1 MYSTIQT
8 AMLSGIRTIPVTV
21 EVDIRNG
28 MPVFDMVG
36 FLCPEVREAKE
47 RVRTALHNC
56 GIALPAKRITVNLS
70 PGNIRKSGTGFD
82 LPIAIALLLSMG
94 LVNQSMCEGRFF
106 TGELGLNG
114 QLLAVNGVLPMVSDA
129 KEAGCRSFVLPKK
142 NRREAMLVNGVEV
155 MAFSGLRGVIDFLNG
170 KRDIQKS
177 EEPISKAEAPDKNP
191 DYSEV
196 SGQRFLKRAC
206 EVAASGMHNMLLIGP
221 PGAGKS
227 MVCERMATILPPMTE
242 EEKLEVSKIYS
253 VCGFLHQKDSL
264 MQSRPF
270 RNPHHTVSNVGLSG
284 GGSILHPG
292 EISLAHNGVLF
303 LDELSE
309 FRKDALEILRQPM
322 EEHQIHIVRSGADV
336 TYPADFLL
344 LAAMNPCSCGHYPDM
359 QKCRCTPGNLRR
371 YFNRISQ
378 PLIDRIDLCVEASP
392 LSYED
397 LTGNQKEETSAEIRN
412 RVIRCH
418 QIQSQRYQKED
429 FLHNSRIPAA
439 KLPQYCPLGEKQKRY
454 MEHMYEKM
462 SLTARTYHK
471 ILRVARTIAD
481 LEGSD
486 AIQMK
491 HLNEAICYRSIN
503 EKYWGGF
510 Q

>member
-21 EVDIRNG
+21 EVDISSG
-28 MPVFDMVG
+28 MPMFDMVG

-82 LPIAIALLLSMG
+82 LPIAIAILLSMG
-94 LVNQSMCEGRFF
+94 LVEASMCEGRFF
-106 TGELGLNG
+106 TGELSLNG

-129 KEAGCRSFVLPKK
+129 KEAGCHSFILPKQ
-142 NRREAMLVNGVEV
+142 NEREAMLVNGVEV
-155 MAFSGLRGVIDFLNG
+155 IAFTGLRDVIAFLNG
-170 KRDIQKS
+170 KKKRRTEKETAIIPETMNKTMDF
-177 EEPISKAEAPDKNP
+177 
-191 DYSEV
+191 SEV
-196 SGQRFLKRAC
+196 NGQRFLKRAC
-206 EVAASGMHNMLLIGP
+206 EVAAAGMHNMLLIGP

-253 VCGFLHQKDSL
+253 VCGFLHQKDAL
-264 MQSRPF
+264 MQYRPF
-270 RNPHHTVSNVGLSG
+270 RNPHHTISSAGLSG
-284 GGSILHPG
+284 GGSNPHPG
-292 EISLAHNGVLF
+292 EISLAHKGVLF
-303 LDELSE
+303 LDELTE
-309 FRKDALEILRQPM
+309 FQKDILEILRQPM
-322 EEHQIHIVRSGADV
+322 EEHQIHIVRLGWDV
-336 TYPADFLL
+336 IYPADFLL
-344 LAAMNPCSCGHYPDM
+344 LAAMNPCGCGHYPDM
-359 QKCRCTPGNLRR
+359 QRCRCTPGSLRR

-397 LTGNQKEETSAEIRN
+397 LTGHKEEESSADIRN
-412 RVIRCH
+412 RVVRCH
-418 QIQSQRYQKED
+418 QIQSLRYQQEG

-439 KLPQYCPLGEKQKRY
+439 KLSTYCTLGEKQARY

-481 LEGSD
+481 LEESD
-486 AIQMK
+486 NIQMK